1 MRTSLIIFQ
10 MMRVISSPS
19 ISTMG
24 FFTVIATIVL
34 SCEKRWGKSIN
45 PLRTLRFRGSG
56 PCLNPCLLAK
66 LQGAEEIGYFVR
78 RRFRRVRAVD
88 GVLLQVDGE
97 ILADRPRLGVSRIG
111 RAPKLS
117 PSGNGAP
124 LLKDHGHAWA
134 RRHIVRQAAEKRL
147 SLVHGVEALGLFP
160 GEPELFHGDDL
171 KTVLFDPCQYLSCH
185 VSAYCVWFNDRKRLF
200 H

>member
-88 GVLLQVDGE
+88 GVLLKIDGE
-97 ILADRPRLGVSRIG
+97 ILAARPRLGVG
-111 RAPKLS
+111 RVCCPPKL
-117 PSGNGAP
+117 PPGGNGIR
-124 LLKDHGHAWA
+124 LLQDHGHTGA
-134 RRHIVRQAAEKRL
+134 RRHVVHQAVEKRL
-147 SLVHGVEALGLFP
+147 ALVHRIEALGLLP
-160 GEPELFHGDDL
+160 GEPELFHGNDL
-171 KTVLFDPCQYLSCH
+171 ETVLFDPRQYLSCH
-185 VSAYCVWFNDRKRLF
+185 VSVYCVWFNDRKRL
-200 H
+200 